1 MADIPFKS
9 FFMAGFECSSHRR
22 LRDGARLDLIAATGH
37 DRLVRQDYRSCAQ
50 HGLLTIRDGLR
61 WHLIEREPGRYD
73 WSSWLPMLE
82 AAAESG
88 VQVMWDL
95 FHYGSPDHLDQGS
108 PEFSLS
114 YARFAAA
121 AVRLHREVTGTAAIV
136 CPLNEISFL
145 SWAAKNGVFPA
156 IGGNE
161 EAGWLGRHL
170 VGTAIAGMRA
180 MRAVD
185 ADCRFIWAE
194 PLINVLPRTAADAQ
208 AAEAKRLS
216 QYHAYDMLSGRIAPE
231 LGGSPDWL
239 DAVGVNF
246 YSDNQWYLDGSTIP
260 LGHHD
265 YHPLADMLAETYQR
279 YGRPLLISET
289 GGEGSAR
296 PAWFHYVC
304 DEVREA
310 IRQGVPV
317 QGVCLYP
324 IVSFPGWDDE
334 RHRQFGLFS
343 VPRGDGTRDA
353 YQPLVAELS
362 RQQQL
367 LAREGKP
374 RDVVD
379 PADGERQLF
388 TDRNIRN
395 DAAGRPLRALEL

>member
-1 MADIPFKS
+1 MADISFKS

-22 LRDGARLDLIAATGH
+22 RSDGVRLDLIASTGH
-37 DRLVRQDYRSCAQ
+37 DRLVREDYSSCAE

-108 PEFSLS
+108 PDFIRS
-114 YARFAAA
+114 YARFAAE

-145 SWAAKNGVFPA
+145 TWSARNGVFPP
-156 IGGNE
+156 IGAH
-161 EAGWLGRHL
+161 EAEGWLKRHL
-170 VGTAIAGMRA
+170 VATAVAGMRA
-180 MRAVD
+180 MREVD

-194 PLINVLPRTAADAQ
+194 PLINVLPRTPADAG

-216 QYHAYDMLSGRIAPE
+216 QYHTYDMLSGRAAPE
-231 LGGSPDWL
+231 LGGSLEWL
-239 DAVGVNF
+239 DAVGLNF
-246 YSDNQWYLDGSTIP
+246 YSDNQWYLEGSTIP
-260 LGHHD
+260 LGRHD
-265 YHPLADMLAETYQR
+265 YRPLADMLAETYER
-279 YGRPLLISET
+279 YGRPLLITET

-317 QGVCLYP
+317 EGVCLYP

-343 VPRGDGTRDA
+343 VPRAHGKREA
-353 YQPLVAELS
+353 YEPLVAELS
-362 RQQQL
+362 RQQEL
-367 LAREGKP
+367 LERDRSPAVRYAVAR
-374 RDVVD
+374 
-379 PADGERQLF
+379 
-388 TDRNIRN
+388 
-395 DAAGRPLRALEL
+395 

>member
-9 FFMAGFECSSHRR
+9 FYMAGFECSSHRR
-22 LRDGARLDLIAATGH
+22 RSDAVRLDLIAATGH
-37 DRLVRQDYRSCAQ
+37 DRLVRADYRACAQ
-50 HGLLTIRDGLR
+50 HGLLSIRDGLR

-82 AAAESG
+82 AAAETG

-95 FHYGSPDHLDQGS
+95 FHYGSPDHLDQGGADFT
-108 PEFSLS
+108 PA
-114 YARFAAA
+114 YARFAAE
-121 AVRLHREVTGTAAIV
+121 AVRLHREVTGAAAIV

-145 SWAAKNGVFPA
+145 TWAARNGVFPA
-156 IGGNE
+156 IGPE
-161 EAGWLGRHL
+161 QKEGWLKRHL

-185 ADCRFIWAE
+185 PDCRFIWAE
-194 PLINVLPRTAADAQ
+194 PLINVLPQSPADAA

-239 DAVGVNF
+239 DAVGLNF

-260 LGHHD
+260 LGRHD
-265 YHPLADMLAETYQR
+265 YRPLADMLVETYGR

-289 GGEGSAR
+289 GAEGSAR

-304 DEVREA
+304 AEVREA
-310 IRQGVPV
+310 MRQGVPV
-317 QGVCLYP
+317 KGVCLYP
-324 IVSFPGWDDE
+324 VASFPGWDDE

-343 VPRGDGTRDA
+343 VPRPNGERDA
-353 YQPLVAELS
+353 YAPLASELQ
-362 RQQQL
+362 RQQAL
-367 LAREGKP
+367 LDSKRRPEAQSA
-374 RDVVD
+374 
-379 PADGERQLF
+379 PAPSLSPTSGLQ
-388 TDRNIRN
+388 
-395 DAAGRPLRALEL
+395 

>member
-1 MADIPFKS
+1 MRGGGLARVMADISFKS
-9 FFMAGFECSSHRR
+9 FYMAGFECSSHRR
-22 LRDGARLDLIAATGH
+22 LSDGVRLDLITGTGH
-37 DRLVRQDYRSCAQ
+37 DRLVSEDYRSCAR

-95 FHYGSPDHLDQGS
+95 FHYGSPDHLEQGS
-108 PEFSLS
+108 DEFIAS
-114 YARFAAA
+114 YARFAAE

-145 SWAAKNGVFPA
+145 TWASRNGVFPP
-156 IGGNE
+156 IGAQE
-161 EAGWLGRHL
+161 QEGWLKRHL
-170 VGTAIAGMRA
+170 VRTAVAGMRA
-180 MRAVD
+180 MREVD
-185 ADCRFIWAE
+185 PACSFIWAE
-194 PLINVLPRTAADAQ
+194 PLINVLPKTAADAE

-216 QYHAYDMLSGRIAPE
+216 QYHTYDMLSGRAAPE
-231 LGGSPDWL
+231 LGGSLEWL
-239 DAVGVNF
+239 DAVGLNY

-260 LGHHD
+260 LGRHD
-265 YHPLADMLAETYQR
+265 YRPLADMLAETYER
-279 YGRPLLISET
+279 YGRPLLVTET

-317 QGVCLYP
+317 EGVCLYP

-343 VPRGDGTRDA
+343 VPRVQGRREA
-353 YQPLVAELS
+353 YEPMAAELA
-362 RQQQL
+362 RQQEL
-367 LAREGKP
+367 LQRDRKP
-374 RDVVD
+374 EVRY
-379 PADGERQLF
+379 
-388 TDRNIRN
+388 
-395 DAAGRPLRALEL
+395 AAAS

>member
-1 MADIPFKS
+1 MADILFKS
-9 FFMAGFECSSHRR
+9 FYMAGFECSSHRR
-22 LRDGARLDLIAATGH
+22 RSDGVRLDLIASTGH
-37 DRLVRQDYRSCAQ
+37 DRLVREDYRSCAQ
-50 HGLLTIRDGLR
+50 HGLLTVRDGLR

-108 PEFSLS
+108 PEFILS
-114 YARFAAA
+114 YARFAAE

-145 SWAAKNGVFPA
+145 TWAARNGVFPS
-156 IGGNE
+156 IGSDE
-161 EAGWLGRHL
+161 EEGWLKRHL
-170 VGTAIAGMRA
+170 VGTAVAGMRA
-180 MRAVD
+180 MREVD
-185 ADCRFIWAE
+185 PDCRFIWAE
-194 PLINVLPRTAADAQ
+194 PLINVLPKTPGDAE

-231 LGGSPDWL
+231 LGGSPEWL
-239 DAVGVNF
+239 DAVGLNF
-246 YSDNQWYLDGSTIP
+246 YSDNQWYLEGSTVP

-265 YHPLADMLAETYQR
+265 YRPLADMLVETYER
-279 YGRPLLISET
+279 YGRPLLITET
-289 GGEGSAR
+289 GAEGSAR

-317 QGVCLYP
+317 EGVCLYP
-324 IVSFPGWDDE
+324 IASFPGWDDE

-343 VPRGDGTRDA
+343 VPRPYGKRDA
-353 YQPLVAELS
+353 YEPLVAELY
-362 RQQQL
+362 RQQEL
-367 LAREGKP
+367 LERERKPEVRHAVAR
-374 RDVVD
+374 
-379 PADGERQLF
+379 
-388 TDRNIRN
+388 
-395 DAAGRPLRALEL
+395 

>member
-9 FFMAGFECSSHRR
+9 FYMAGFECSSHRR
-22 LRDGARLDLIAATGH
+22 RSDGVRLDLIASTGH
-37 DRLVRQDYRSCAQ
+37 DRLVREDYRACAQ
-50 HGLLTIRDGLR
+50 HGLLTLRDGLR

-82 AAAESG
+82 AAAETG

-108 PEFSLS
+108 EEFIRS

-121 AVRLHREVTGTAAIV
+121 AVRLHREATGTAAIV
-136 CPLNEISFL
+136 CPVNEMSFL
-145 SWAAKNGVFPA
+145 AWAARNGVFPP
-156 IGGNE
+156 IGPE
-161 EAGWLGRHL
+161 EDGWLSRHL
-170 VGTAIAGMRA
+170 VRAAVAGMRA
-180 MRAVD
+180 MRDVD
-185 ADCRFIWAE
+185 PDCRFIWAE
-194 PLINVLPRTAADAQ
+194 PLINVLPLNPADAE

-216 QYHAYDMLSGRIAPE
+216 QYHIYDMLSGRAAPE

-239 DAVGVNF
+239 DAVGLNF

-260 LGHHD
+260 LGRHD
-265 YHPLADMLAETYQR
+265 YRPLADMLAETYER
-279 YGRPLLISET
+279 YRCPILITET

-310 IRQGVPV
+310 LRQGVPMA
-317 QGVCLYP
+317 GVCLYP

-343 VPRGDGTRDA
+343 VPRPHGRRDA
-353 YQPLVAELS
+353 YEPLAAELY
-362 RQQQL
+362 RQQEL
-367 LAREGKP
+367 LE
-374 RDVVD
+374 
-379 PADGERQLF
+379 GER
-388 TDRNIRN
+388 RHEVRP
-395 DAAGRPLRALEL
+395 AAAR

>member
-9 FFMAGFECSSHRR
+9 FTMAGFECSSHRR
-22 LRDGARLDLIAATGH
+22 LSDGVRLDLIAATGH
-37 DRLVRQDYRSCAQ
+37 DRLVREDYRSCRE

-61 WHLIEREPGRYD
+61 WHLIERESGRYD

-108 PEFSLS
+108 AEFTLS

-121 AVRLHREVTGTAAIV
+121 AVRLHREVTGTAAII

-145 SWAAKNGVFPA
+145 AWAARNGVFPA
-156 IGGNE
+156 IGPDE
-161 EAGWLGRHL
+161 QPGWLARHL
-170 VGTAIAGMRA
+170 VATAIAGMRA
-180 MRAVD
+180 MREVD
-185 ADCRFIWAE
+185 PDCRFIWAE
-194 PLINVLPRTAADAQ
+194 PLINVLPKTPADAE

-216 QYHAYDMLSGRIAPE
+216 QYHAYDRLSGRTAPE

-239 DAVGVNF
+239 DAVGLNF

-260 LGHHD
+260 LGRHD
-265 YHPLADMLAETYQR
+265 YRPLADMLVETYQR

-289 GGEGSAR
+289 GAEGSAR

-317 QGVCLYP
+317 QGVCIYP
-324 IVSFPGWDDE
+324 IASFPGWDDE

-343 VPRGDGTRDA
+343 VPRAHGQRDA
-353 YQPLVAELS
+353 YQPLAAELA
-362 RQQQL
+362 RQQEL
-367 LAREGKP
+367 LERERSP
-374 RDVVD
+374 EVR
-379 PADGERQLF
+379 R
-388 TDRNIRN
+388 
-395 DAAGRPLRALEL
+395 AAGR

>member
-1 MADIPFKS
+1 MAGIRFKS
-9 FFMAGFECSSHRR
+9 FTMAGFECSSHRR
-22 LRDGARLDLIAATGH
+22 LSDGARLDLIAATGH
-37 DRLVRQDYRSCAQ
+37 DRLVREDYRSCAE

-61 WHLIEREPGRYD
+61 WHLIEQEPGRYD

-88 VQVMWDL
+88 VQVLWDL

-108 PEFSLS
+108 AEFTEA

-145 SWAAKNGVFPA
+145 SWAATNGVFPP
-156 IGGNE
+156 IGTHE
-161 EAGWLGRHL
+161 QAGWLGRHL

-185 ADCRFIWAE
+185 PDCRFIWAE
-194 PLINVLPRTAADAQ
+194 PLINVLPRTPADAA

-216 QYHAYDMLSGRIAPE
+216 QYHAYDMLSGNIAPE
-231 LGGSPDWL
+231 LGGAPEWL

-260 LGHHD
+260 LGHTD
-265 YHPLADMLAETYQR
+265 YRPLADMLAETYRR
-279 YGRPLLISET
+279 YGRPVLITET
-289 GGEGSAR
+289 GAEGSAR
-296 PAWFHYVC
+296 PAWLHYVC

-310 IRQGVPV
+310 MRQGVPV
-317 QGVCLYP
+317 AGVCIYP
-324 IVSFPGWDDE
+324 IASFPGWDDA

-343 VPRGDGTRDA
+343 VPRPGGRRDA
-353 YQPLVAELS
+353 YAPLAEELT
-362 RQQQL
+362 RQQAL
-367 LAREGKP
+367 LQQARKP
-374 RDVVD
+374 EVRRG
-379 PADGERQLF
+379 AQS
-388 TDRNIRN
+388 
-395 DAAGRPLRALEL
+395 